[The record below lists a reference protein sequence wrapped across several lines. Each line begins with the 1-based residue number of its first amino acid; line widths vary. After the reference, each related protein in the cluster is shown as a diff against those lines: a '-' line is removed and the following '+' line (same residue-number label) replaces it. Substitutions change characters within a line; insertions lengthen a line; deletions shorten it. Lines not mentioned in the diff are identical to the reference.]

1 MIRHI
6 KAAVS
11 GCYRSLNR
19 TLRFVSAACF
29 SEDVVNE
36 MRWKKKTLQ
45 RQLRVAVTESNQS
58 SFPLIN
64 EWLQEAAHQ
73 VAKPIDWTTSGAF
86 PSVCLITVIPPTFA
100 IHLHI
105 PANEQLTGSTFP
117 SQKSEE
123 THNKVDYQVSTSI
136 LHLLWNLAK
145 ICFLFTTSPFLGFT
159 DSWGTILQPTTGL
172 ENSSDSDLAL

>member
-73 VAKPIDWTTSGAF
+73 VTKPIDWTTSGAF

-105 PANEQLTGSTFP
+105 PANEQLTGSTFSLKNLKKCIIRLTIRCRHP
-117 SQKSEE
+117 SCIYFEIWPKSA
-123 THNKVDYQVSTSI
+123 SCS
-136 LHLLWNLAK
+136 LHL
-145 ICFLFTTSPFLGFT
+145 PF
-159 DSWGTILQPTTGL
+159 
-172 ENSSDSDLAL
+172 